1 LAEAAGA
8 AGVRVF
14 GPVPQGVWLQAM
26 GIKLRAAS
34 LAKAAPERA
43 AEIAAAR
50 ERLTAPGQMGRL
62 FKAMALVAAGWPEPA
77 GF

>member
-1 LAEAAGA
+1 
-8 AGVRVF
+8 
-14 GPVPQGVWLQAM
+14 M

-43 AEIAAAR
+43 SEIAAAR
-50 ERLTAPGQMGRL
+50 VRLTGPDQMGRL
-62 FKAMALVAAGWPEPA
+62 FKAMALVAPGWPEPG

>member
-1 LAEAAGA
+1 M
-8 AGVRVF
+8 RVF
-14 GPVPQGVWLQAM
+14 GPTAQGIWLNAM

-43 AEIAAAR
+43 ADIVAAR
-50 ERLTAPGQMGRL
+50 IRLTAPDQMGRL
-62 FKAMALVAAGWPEPA
+62 FKVMALVAPGWPEPA